1 MDLRQ
6 LRFFLEVARA
16 ESFTRAAEKLHIAQP
31 ALSITIRKLEE
42 ELDVVLFNRRDRKI
56 TLTAE
61 GEALARH
68 ARLIEQQ
75 VSEARQELDDLRGL
89 LRGEVRVGLSPMLS
103 SYFFPQIVA
112 SFKRRYPA
120 LQLSI
125 NGDNARNIQRKIA
138 AGTLDMGV
146 IAGAVPEGL
155 DSHLLVR
162 DEVVACVHRSHALA
176 ARKTAPL
183 RELLAEPLIHFSEGY
198 HLRELIEER
207 AAREGIVP
215 VVAAESNL
223 FALARSLVREEL
235 GLAFFPGMV
244 VARDAGLAAIAC
256 DPPLFLDLS
265 IVWKKN
271 ASLSRANRVFVD
283 FIIQEVDDYYLLAQA
298 AGTFP
303 LP

>member
-6 LRFFLEVARA
+6 LHFFLEVARA

-31 ALSITIRKLEE
+31 ALSISIRKLED
-42 ELDVVLFNRRDRKI
+42 ELEVALFNRRDRKI

-68 ARLIEQQ
+68 ARIIEQQ

-125 NGDNARNIQRKIA
+125 NGDSARNIQRKIA
-138 AGTLDMGV
+138 SGALDMGV

-162 DEVVACVHRSHALA
+162 DEVVACVHWSHPLA
-176 ARKTAPL
+176 GRKTAPL
-183 RELLAEPLIHFSEGY
+183 RMLLAEPLIHFSEGY

-235 GLAFFPGMV
+235 GLAFFPRMV
-244 VARDAGLAAIAC
+244 VARDSEMAVVSC
-256 DPPLFLDLS
+256 DPPLFLDLAIS
-265 IVWKKN
+265 WKKN
-271 ASLSRANRVFVD
+271 ASLSRANRAFVE
-283 FIIQEVDDYYLLAQA
+283 FVTQEVDDYYLLAQA